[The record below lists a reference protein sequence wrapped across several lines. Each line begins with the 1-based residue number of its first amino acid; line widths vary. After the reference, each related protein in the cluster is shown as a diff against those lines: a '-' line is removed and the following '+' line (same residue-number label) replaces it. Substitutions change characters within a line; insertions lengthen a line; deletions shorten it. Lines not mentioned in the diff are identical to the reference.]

1 MLGANGADGITDI
14 EHVAI
19 GIARI
24 DGNAARVAGASA
36 GSASDQG
43 KVARVATSKL
53 GNERVSNSTSAL
65 SKMPCRAVTLRRRVV
80 RSTFEVPMAETSAA
94 VIASANNLSVKYGA
108 QVVLDGATIAFTEGE
123 HIGLVGRNGSGK
135 STFLQIAA
143 GVARADSGEFSC
155 RRDLVTG
162 YMPQVSGLDDTTT
175 VHANILNG
183 AQRILDL
190 IAEYE
195 RVPGDS
201 PLSATLLDQII
212 QADGWNLEH
221 RIKSLIT
228 NLHAPE
234 SDRIVGT
241 LSGGEKRRVALCR
254 ALLARPDFLILDE
267 PTNHLDTGSIE
278 WLEDFLARYA
288 GTCLFVTH
296 DRYFLDRVATRIVEL
311 SRGQFI
317 SYDGNYTDYL
327 LARVQRQAV
336 EEMQEHK
343 RQKFLKR
350 ELQWVRRAP
359 RARRTK
365 SVDRV
370 ERYFEMAAQE
380 APEAELDVE
389 LIIPTPPK
397 LANRVIE
404 LREVSVE
411 LGGRTLFQDV
421 NLNLVAGE
429 RLGVVGR
436 NGLGKSSLLKV
447 ILQELPVASGAV
459 EIGARTQIN
468 YVDQNRLLLD
478 DAKTVWEE
486 VGSGGEH
493 VTLGEQSITLR
504 AYLRRFLFSEDRINT
519 KISQLSGGER
529 SRVLLAK
536 ILKRGGNVLMLDEPT
551 NDLDLGTLRLLEE
564 ALVAFGGC
572 VIVVSHDRYFLNR
585 VCTSILA
592 FEGEGRVVYRVGNYD
607 YYLEKRGAVSPAR
620 ESTPVPAVVAGQ
632 RKKSGKEKPRKLKWK
647 EEREWESMEA
657 NILAAEDEVLELEAT
672 FAAPDFYAKPR
683 AEIFDLETQLK
694 TARDKVA
701 HLYAR
706 WHELELLQSVPS
718 P

>member
-1 MLGANGADGITDI
+1 
-14 EHVAI
+14 
-19 GIARI
+19 
-24 DGNAARVAGASA
+24 
-36 GSASDQG
+36 
-43 KVARVATSKL
+43 
-53 GNERVSNSTSAL
+53 
-65 SKMPCRAVTLRRRVV
+65 
-80 RSTFEVPMAETSAA
+80 MAETSTA
-94 VIASANNLSVKYGA
+94 VIASANNLSVKYGT
-108 QVVLDGATIAFTEGE
+108 QVVLDGATIAFREGE

-143 GVARADSGEFSC
+143 GVAKADSGEFTR

-162 YMPQVSGLDDTTT
+162 YMPQLSGLDDAAT
-175 VHANILNG
+175 VHANILSG

-234 SDRIVGT
+234 SDRVVGT

-311 SRGQFI
+311 SRGEFT
-317 SYDGNYTDYL
+317 SYEGNYTDYL
-327 LARVQRQAV
+327 LSRAQRQAV
-336 EEMQEHK
+336 EEAQEHQ

-350 ELQWVRRAP
+350 ELQWVRKAP

-397 LANRVIE
+397 LANRIIE
-404 LREVSVE
+404 LRDVSVE
-411 LGGRTLFQDV
+411 LGGRTLFQHV
-421 NLNLVAGE
+421 NLNLIAGE

-447 ILQELPVASGAV
+447 ILQELPAASGAV
-459 EIGARTQIN
+459 EIGARTRIN

-478 DAKTVWEE
+478 DEKTVWEE

-504 AYLRRFLFSEDRINT
+504 AYLRRFLFSEERINT

-592 FEGEGRVVYRVGNYD
+592 FEGEGRVAYSVGNYD
-607 YYLEKRGAVSPAR
+607 YYLEKRGAPGPIRDSYPH
-620 ESTPVPAVVAGQ
+620 AGRSRRRAKEKQ
-632 RKKSGKEKPRKLKWK
+632 RKTAEAQMEGRARMGIDGSEYSVCGKRGIGFGGHVCRTGFLC
-647 EEREWESMEA
+647 
-657 NILAAEDEVLELEAT
+657 
-672 FAAPDFYAKPR
+672 
-683 AEIFDLETQLK
+683 K
-694 TARDKVA
+694 TARGNFRVGDAIENGTRQSRAPLRAVA
-701 HLYAR
+701 GTRAPAKRPVSLDFA
-706 WHELELLQSVPS
+706 STS
-718 P
+718 

>member
-1 MLGANGADGITDI
+1 
-14 EHVAI
+14 
-19 GIARI
+19 
-24 DGNAARVAGASA
+24 
-36 GSASDQG
+36 
-43 KVARVATSKL
+43 
-53 GNERVSNSTSAL
+53 
-65 SKMPCRAVTLRRRVV
+65 
-80 RSTFEVPMAETSAA
+80 
-94 VIASANNLSVKYGA
+94 
-108 QVVLDGATIAFTEGE
+108 
-123 HIGLVGRNGSGK
+123 
-135 STFLQIAA
+135 
-143 GVARADSGEFSC
+143 
-155 RRDLVTG
+155 
-162 YMPQVSGLDDTTT
+162 
-175 VHANILNG
+175 
-183 AQRILDL
+183 
-190 IAEYE
+190 
-195 RVPGDS
+195 
-201 PLSATLLDQII
+201 
-212 QADGWNLEH
+212 
-221 RIKSLIT
+221 
-228 NLHAPE
+228 
-234 SDRIVGT
+234 
-241 LSGGEKRRVALCR
+241 
-254 ALLARPDFLILDE
+254 
-267 PTNHLDTGSIE
+267 
-278 WLEDFLARYA
+278 
-288 GTCLFVTH
+288 LFVTH

-311 SRGQFI
+311 SHGEFT

-327 LARVQRQAV
+327 LARAQRQAV

-350 ELQWVRRAP
+350 ELEWVRRAP

-370 ERYFEMAAQE
+370 ERYFEIAAQE
-380 APEAELDVE
+380 APEADLDVE

-397 LANRVIE
+397 LANRIIE
-404 LREVSVE
+404 LRDVSVE

-421 NLNLVAGE
+421 NLNLTAGE

-447 ILQELPVASGAV
+447 ILQELPAASGAV

-478 DAKTVWEE
+478 DEKTVWEE

-493 VTLGEQSITLR
+493 VTLGEESITLR

-592 FEGEGRVVYRVGNYD
+592 FEGEGRVVYHVGNYD
-607 YYLEKRGAVSPAR
+607 YYLERRGVPGPVRDACPTPAGAAA
-620 ESTPVPAVVAGQ
+620 EQ
-632 RKKSGKEKPRKLKWK
+632 KKSKEKPRKLKWK

-657 NILAAEDEVLELEAT
+657 NILAAENEVSDLEAT

-694 TARDKVA
+694 TARDEVA

-706 WHELELLQSVPS
+706 WHELELLQSAPS
-718 P
+718 S

>member
-1 MLGANGADGITDI
+1 
-14 EHVAI
+14 
-19 GIARI
+19 
-24 DGNAARVAGASA
+24 
-36 GSASDQG
+36 
-43 KVARVATSKL
+43 
-53 GNERVSNSTSAL
+53 
-65 SKMPCRAVTLRRRVV
+65 
-80 RSTFEVPMAETSAA
+80 MAETSTA
-94 VIASANNLSVKYGA
+94 VIASANSLSVKYGS
-108 QVVLDGATIAFTEGE
+108 QVVLNGATIAFSEGE

-143 GVARADSGEFSC
+143 GVAQADSGEFTR

-162 YMPQVSGLDDTTT
+162 YMPQLSGLNDAAT
-175 VHANILNG
+175 VHANILSG

-195 RVPGDS
+195 RAPGDS
-201 PLSATLLDQII
+201 PLSATLLDQIGE
-212 QADGWNLEH
+212 ADGWNLEH

-234 SDRIVGT
+234 SDRVVGT

-327 LARVQRQAV
+327 LARAQRQAV
-336 EEMQEHK
+336 EEAQEHQ

-350 ELQWVRRAP
+350 ELQWVRKAP

-397 LANRVIE
+397 LANRIIE
-404 LREVSVE
+404 LRDVSVE
-411 LGGRTLFQDV
+411 LGGRTLFQHV

-447 ILQELPVASGAV
+447 ILQELPAASGAV

-478 DAKTVWEE
+478 DEKTVWEE

-592 FEGEGRVVYRVGNYD
+592 FEGEGRVAYSVGNYD
-607 YYLEKRGAVSPAR
+607 YYLEKRDASGPVRDSKPAPAAAVAEP
-620 ESTPVPAVVAGQ
+620 
-632 RKKSGKEKPRKLKWK
+632 RKSKDKPRKLKWK
-647 EEREWESMEA
+647 EEREWASMEA
-657 NILAAEDEVLELEAT
+657 NILSAENEVSDLEAT
-672 FAAPDFYAKPR
+672 FAEPDFYAKPR
-683 AEIFDLETQLK
+683 SEILELETQLK

-706 WHELELLQSVPS
+706 WQELELLQSVPS

>member
-1 MLGANGADGITDI
+1 
-14 EHVAI
+14 
-19 GIARI
+19 
-24 DGNAARVAGASA
+24 
-36 GSASDQG
+36 
-43 KVARVATSKL
+43 
-53 GNERVSNSTSAL
+53 
-65 SKMPCRAVTLRRRVV
+65 MP
-80 RSTFEVPMAETSAA
+80 ETSAA
-94 VIASANNLSVKYGA
+94 VIASANNLSVKYGH
-108 QVVLDGATIAFTEGE
+108 QVVLDSATIAFTEGE
-123 HIGLVGRNGSGK
+123 HVGLVGRNGSGK
-135 STFLQIAA
+135 STFLRIAA
-143 GVARADSGEFSC
+143 GQAQPDSGEFST
-155 RRDLVTG
+155 RRDFVTG
-162 YMPQVSGLDDTTT
+162 YMPQLSGLDDTAT
-175 VHANILNG
+175 VHSNILSG

-201 PLSATLLDQII
+201 PQSATLLDQIGE
-212 QADGWNLEH
+212 ADGWNLEH
-221 RIKSLIT
+221 RIKLLIT

-234 SDRIVGT
+234 PDRIVGT

-278 WLEDFLARYA
+278 WLEDFLARYS
-288 GTCLFVTH
+288 GSCLFVTH

-327 LARVQRQAV
+327 LARVQRKAV

-350 ELQWVRRAP
+350 ELQWVRKAP

-380 APEAELDVE
+380 GPEAELDVE

-397 LANRVIE
+397 LANRIIE
-404 LREVSVE
+404 LTDVSVE
-411 LGGRTLFQDV
+411 LAGRTLFQNV

-447 ILQELPVASGAV
+447 ILQELPVASGEV
-459 EIGARTQIN
+459 VIGARTEIN

-504 AYLRRFLFSEDRINT
+504 AYLRRFLFSEERINT

-572 VIVVSHDRYFLNR
+572 IIVVSHDRYFLNR

-592 FEGEGRVVYRVGNYD
+592 FEGEGRVAYSVGNYD
-607 YYLEKRGAVSPAR
+607 YYLERLAALDSTRDQISDVKGQSRSESAPAAVA
-620 ESTPVPAVVAGQ
+620 TGG
-632 RKKSGKEKPRKLKWK
+632 KKSKGKPGKLKWK

-657 NILAAEDEVLELEAT
+657 NILAAENEVSELEAT
-672 FAAPDFYAKPR
+672 FAAPDFYARPR

-701 HLYAR
+701 QLYAR
-706 WHELELLQSVPS
+706 WHELELLQKA
-718 P
+718 

>member
-1 MLGANGADGITDI
+1 M
-14 EHVAI
+14 
-19 GIARI
+19 
-24 DGNAARVAGASA
+24 S
-36 GSASDQG
+36 
-43 KVARVATSKL
+43 
-53 GNERVSNSTSAL
+53 
-65 SKMPCRAVTLRRRVV
+65 
-80 RSTFEVPMAETSAA
+80 ETSGA
-94 VIASANNLSVKYGA
+94 VIASANNLSVKYGT

-123 HIGLVGRNGSGK
+123 HVGLVGRNGSGK
-135 STFLQIAA
+135 STFLAIAA
-143 GVARADSGEFSC
+143 DVAQPDSGEFTR

-162 YMPQVSGLDDTTT
+162 YMPQVSGLDDAAT
-175 VHANILNG
+175 VHANILSG

-190 IAEYE
+190 ITEYE
-195 RVPGDS
+195 RVPGES
-201 PLSATLLDQII
+201 PLSATLLDQIV

-234 SDRIVGT
+234 PDRVVGT

-311 SRGQFI
+311 SRGQFV

-327 LARVQRQAV
+327 LARAQRQAV

-343 RQKFLKR
+343 RQRFLKR
-350 ELQWVRRAP
+350 ELQWVRKAP

-397 LANRVIE
+397 LANRIIE
-404 LREVSVE
+404 LRDVSVE

-421 NLNLVAGE
+421 NLNLAAGE

-447 ILQELPVASGAV
+447 ILQELPAASGVV
-459 EIGARTQIN
+459 EIGARTRIN

-478 DAKTVWEE
+478 DEKTVWEE

-592 FEGEGRVVYRVGNYD
+592 FEGEGRVAYSVGNYD
-607 YYLEKRGAVSPAR
+607 YYLEKRVV
-620 ESTPVPAVVAGQ
+620 PVPARDPKPAPTAVVTEP
-632 RKKSGKEKPRKLKWK
+632 KKSKEKPRKLKWK

-657 NILAAEDEVLELEAT
+657 NILAAEKEVSDLEAT
-672 FAAPDFYAKPR
+672 FAAPDFYTKPR
-683 AEIFDLETQLK
+683 AEMLDLETQLK
-694 TARDKVA
+694 IGPRQSRAPLRALARTRAFAKRPA
-701 HLYAR
+701 GRRRLAPACNY
-706 WHELELLQSVPS
+706 S
-718 P
+718 

>member
-1 MLGANGADGITDI
+1 
-14 EHVAI
+14 
-19 GIARI
+19 
-24 DGNAARVAGASA
+24 
-36 GSASDQG
+36 
-43 KVARVATSKL
+43 
-53 GNERVSNSTSAL
+53 
-65 SKMPCRAVTLRRRVV
+65 
-80 RSTFEVPMAETSAA
+80 MAETSAA

-234 SDRIVGT
+234 SDRVVGT

-311 SRGQFI
+311 SRGQFT

-327 LARVQRQAV
+327 LARAQRQAV
-336 EEMQEHK
+336 EEAQEHQ

-350 ELQWVRRAP
+350 ELQWVRKAP

-397 LANRVIE
+397 LANRIIE
-404 LREVSVE
+404 LRDVSVE
-411 LGGRTLFQDV
+411 LGGRTLFQHV
-421 NLNLVAGE
+421 NLNLAAGE

-447 ILQELPVASGAV
+447 ILQELPAASGAV

-478 DAKTVWEE
+478 DEKTVWEE

-493 VTLGEQSITLR
+493 VTLGEESITLR

>member
-1 MLGANGADGITDI
+1 M
-14 EHVAI
+14 
-19 GIARI
+19 
-24 DGNAARVAGASA
+24 S
-36 GSASDQG
+36 
-43 KVARVATSKL
+43 
-53 GNERVSNSTSAL
+53 
-65 SKMPCRAVTLRRRVV
+65 
-80 RSTFEVPMAETSAA
+80 
-94 VIASANNLSVKYGA
+94 
-108 QVVLDGATIAFTEGE
+108 
-123 HIGLVGRNGSGK
+123 
-135 STFLQIAA
+135 
-143 GVARADSGEFSC
+143 
-155 RRDLVTG
+155 
-162 YMPQVSGLDDTTT
+162 
-175 VHANILNG
+175 
-183 AQRILDL
+183 
-190 IAEYE
+190 
-195 RVPGDS
+195 
-201 PLSATLLDQII
+201 
-212 QADGWNLEH
+212 
-221 RIKSLIT
+221 
-228 NLHAPE
+228 
-234 SDRIVGT
+234 T

-278 WLEDFLARYA
+278 WLEDFLARYS

-296 DRYFLDRVATRIVEL
+296 DRYFLDRIATRVVEL
-311 SRGQFI
+311 SRGKFY

-327 LARVQRQAV
+327 LARAERQAV

-350 ELQWVRRAP
+350 ELEWVRKAP

-397 LANRVIE
+397 LANRIIE
-404 LREVSVE
+404 LTDVSVE
-411 LGGRTLFQDV
+411 LGGRTLFQHV
-421 NLNLVAGE
+421 NLNLAAGE

-447 ILQELPVASGAV
+447 ILQELPAASGVV
-459 EIGARTQIN
+459 EIGARTEIN

-493 VTLGEQSITLR
+493 VTLGEENITLR
-504 AYLRRFLFSEDRINT
+504 GYLRRFLFTEERINT
-519 KISQLSGGER
+519 KINQLSGGER

-536 ILKRGGNVLMLDEPT
+536 ILKRGGNVLILDEPT

-564 ALVAFGGC
+564 ALVAFGGS

-585 VCTSILA
+585 VCTAILA
-592 FEGEGRVVYRVGNYD
+592 FEGEGRVAYSVGNYD
-607 YYLEKRGAVSPAR
+607 YYLERRSALAPAPASSPA
-620 ESTPVPAVVAGQ
+620 PAAVAARLGR
-632 RKKSGKEKPRKLKWK
+632 RKTASSNIK
-647 EEREWESMEA
+647 EEREWGIDGGDHSRRPKPRYRIWKPPLPRRIFM
-657 NILAAEDEVLELEAT
+657 
-672 FAAPDFYAKPR
+672 KPR

-718 P
+718 PNVIMHK

>member
-1 MLGANGADGITDI
+1 
-14 EHVAI
+14 
-19 GIARI
+19 
-24 DGNAARVAGASA
+24 
-36 GSASDQG
+36 
-43 KVARVATSKL
+43 
-53 GNERVSNSTSAL
+53 
-65 SKMPCRAVTLRRRVV
+65 
-80 RSTFEVPMAETSAA
+80 MAETSAT
-94 VIASANNLSVKYGA
+94 VIASATSLSVKYGH
-108 QVVLDGATIAFTEGE
+108 QVVLDGATIAFMEGE

-143 GVARADSGEFSC
+143 GVAQPDSGEFAP

-162 YMPQVSGLDDTTT
+162 YMPQVSGLDDAAT
-175 VHANILNG
+175 VHANILSG

-190 IAEYE
+190 ITEYE

-201 PLSATLLDQII
+201 PLSATLLDKISE
-212 QADGWNLEH
+212 ADGWNLEH

-234 SDRIVGT
+234 SDRVVGT

-311 SRGQFI
+311 SRGNFI

-327 LARVQRQAV
+327 LARAQRQSV
-336 EEMQEHK
+336 EEAQEHQ

-350 ELQWVRRAP
+350 ELQWVRKAP

-380 APEAELDVE
+380 GPEAELDVE

-397 LANRVIE
+397 LANRIIE
-404 LREVSVE
+404 LRDVSVE
-411 LGGRTLFQDV
+411 LGGRTLFQHV

-447 ILQELPVASGAV
+447 ILQELPAASGEV

-478 DAKTVWEE
+478 DEKTVWEE

-585 VCTSILA
+585 VCTAILA
-592 FEGEGRVVYRVGNYD
+592 FEGEGRVAYSVGNYD
-607 YYLEKRGAVSPAR
+607 YYLERRAALASSRDQRSEVRGQSGSDPA
-620 ESTPVPAVVAGQ
+620 PVPVAAE
-632 RKKSGKEKPRKLKWK
+632 RKRSKGKPGKLKWK

-657 NILAAEDEVLELEAT
+657 TILAAENEVSDLEAT

-706 WHELELLQSVPS
+706 WHELELLQSAS
-718 P
+718 